1 MKKLHTLY
9 TIGELGCVALL
20 ALLLLSCSRQVEVT
34 RHLASCPV
42 IFPDYKEVTVPRGIA
57 RSTSGWRRRGERWC
71 LSSFPRMMEKRW
83 RWMPM
88 AMTSAS
94 VARIGNNSCR
104 MLIVSRL
111 RWSSIGRERAVHISL
126 FGYLCQGMP

>member
-57 RSTSGWRRRGERWC
+57 PLHFRVEKERGEVV
-71 LSSFPRMMEKRW
+71 
-83 RWMPM
+83 
-88 AMTSAS
+88 S
-94 VARIGNNSCR
+94 VKFSTDDGKTVEVDADGNDICISGKDWKQ
-104 MLIVSRL
+104 LLQDAHSVSVEVVVNRE
-111 RWSSIGRERAVHISL
+111 ERAVHISL